1 MKKLFRSKRRLLS
14 LGSLILFTISTLLGL
29 WMIMQQPK
37 TEETS
42 QVLMN
47 KVYIEPVDE
56 KISND
61 TYFGLDDDGNLS
73 LFEGL
78 PSEKKVVRS
87 FFQLDI
93 EYLESSLPQEI
104 IDQLHEGIQ
113 ITDYAQY
120 NSVLSTFSEYA
131 IDITDSI

>member
-1 MKKLFRSKRRLLS
+1 
-14 LGSLILFTISTLLGL
+14 
-29 WMIMQQPK
+29 MIMQKLK

-42 QVLMN
+42 LPAFMN
-47 KVYIEPVDE
+47 RVHIEPVDE
-56 KISND
+56 KLSND
-61 TYFGLDDDGNLS
+61 SYFGLDDHGNLS

-78 PSEKKVVRS
+78 PAEKKVVRS

-104 IDQLHEGIQ
+104 INQLYEGIQ